1 MKKIIYTF
9 IALMF
14 LQVSSLSATIKVEA
28 LNDFSTENPSESL
41 AVKAVTPLELD
52 DIIIKPDYILTGD
65 IVDVKPPKRLKRDAR
80 FSFVLTHYTDENGN
94 FHSVKK
100 GIKGKYTNRFD
111 YKSAAKSAA
120 LGVGNHF
127 LTGLS
132 AGYYALE
139 GAVKNEED
147 NRLKSSAV
155 SVYENSPLSYVEKG
169 EHLNISKNQIFI
181 LKFKLKDEEDTD
193 EDFE

>member
-1 MKKIIYTF
+1 MKKFIYTL

-14 LQVSSLSATIKVEA
+14 LQISSLAATIKVES
-28 LNDFSTENPSESL
+28 LSDFSTENPAKSL
-41 AVKAVTPLELD
+41 TVKAVTSLELD
-52 DIIIKPDYILTGD
+52 DISIQPNYILTGN

-80 FSFVLTHYTDENGN
+80 FSFELTHYADESGN
-94 FHSVKK
+94 FYSVKK
-100 GIKGKYTNRFD
+100 GIKGKYTNKFD
-111 YKSAAKSAA
+111 YKHAAKSAA
-120 LGVGNHF
+120 LGVGSYF
-127 LTGLS
+127 VTGLS
-132 AGYYALE
+132 SGYYAVE

-147 NRLKSSAV
+147 NRLKSSVV

-193 EDFE
+193 DDYD